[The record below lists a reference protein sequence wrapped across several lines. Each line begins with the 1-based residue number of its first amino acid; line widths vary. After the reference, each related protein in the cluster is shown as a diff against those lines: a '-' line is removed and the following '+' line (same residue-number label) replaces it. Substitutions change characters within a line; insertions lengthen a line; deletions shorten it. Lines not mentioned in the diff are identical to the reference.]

1 MARKSEVP
9 ITSAVLDWAIAESG
23 LPLSELADISQVSVG
38 TDSSVVANAVRR
50 DIISETQALDYLDI
64 PSSEFERVTAD
75 RDQHSDRG
83 AAV

>member
-9 ITSAVLDWAIAESG
+9 ITLAVLDWAIAESG
-23 LPLSELADISQVSVG
+23 LSLSELADISQVSVG

-64 PSSEFERVTAD
+64 PASEFERVTAD
-75 RDQHSDRG
+75 SDQHSDRG